1 MNKHIND
8 LIDVFWQEVKHLQS
22 NQSWFGRA
30 VFRKSAQAII
40 EAYGAEEAIKI
51 ARLAVKIQGRPYAP
65 VIDNPQK
72 LQIKMKQLE
81 NYIKREEEKED
92 NIVIGTDFSQEE

>member
-1 MNKHIND
+1 
-8 LIDVFWQEVKHLQS
+8 
-22 NQSWFGRA
+22 
-30 VFRKSAQAII
+30 
-40 EAYGAEEAIKI
+40 
-51 ARLAVKIQGRPYAP
+51 LAVKIQGRPYAP